1 MLLST
6 LFEKIFKTQKPS
18 AKEEDVSSS
27 RTEEQSD
34 PPLRASIL
42 IGVDKQQQYFFDIK
56 WDYENIDKTSND
68 LANLILGLTYGLFI
82 EQIKDILANYNI
94 TDKPYDEAILLKT
107 ISLVKERSAILSDV
121 LDKSS
126 NDPIIKPSQVFG
138 SQDEKQN

>member
-6 LFEKIFKTQKPS
+6 LFEKIFKTKKLPVKEDDIGRS
-18 AKEEDVSSS
+18 EED
-27 RTEEQSD
+27 EQSD

-56 WDYENIDKTSND
+56 WDYENIDKTSSD
-68 LANLILGLTYGLFI
+68 LANLILGITYGLFI
-82 EQIKDILANYNI
+82 EQIKDILADYNI
-94 TDKPYDEAILLKT
+94 TDRPYDEAILLKT

-138 SQDEKQN
+138 SQDEKQT

>member
-6 LFEKIFKTQKPS
+6 LFEKIFKTKKLPV
-18 AKEEDVSSS
+18 KEDDIS
-27 RTEEQSD
+27 RSETDEQSD

-56 WDYENIDKTSND
+56 WDYENIDKTSSD
-68 LANLILGLTYGLFI
+68 LANLILGITYGLFI
-82 EQIKDILANYNI
+82 EQIKDILADYNI
-94 TDKPYDEAILLKT
+94 TDRPYDEAILLKT

-138 SQDEKQN
+138 SQDEKQT

>member
-6 LFEKIFKTQKPS
+6 LFEKIFKTQKLPV
-18 AKEEDVSSS
+18 KKDDVSNSE
-27 RTEEQSD
+27 TEEQSD

-82 EQIKDILANYNI
+82 EQIKDILADYNI

>member
-6 LFEKIFKTQKPS
+6 LFEKIFKTKKLPVKEDDIS
-18 AKEEDVSSS
+18 RSEED
-27 RTEEQSD
+27 EQSD

-56 WDYENIDKTSND
+56 WDYENIDKTSSD
-68 LANLILGLTYGLFI
+68 LANLILGITYGLFI
-82 EQIKDILANYNI
+82 EQIKDILADYNI
-94 TDKPYDEAILLKT
+94 TDRPYDEAILLKT

-138 SQDEKQN
+138 SQDEKQT

>member
-6 LFEKIFKTQKPS
+6 LFEKIFKTKKLPI
-18 AKEEDVSSS
+18 KEDDTISSE
-27 RTEEQSD
+27 TDEQSD

-56 WDYENIDKTSND
+56 WDHENIDKTSSD

-82 EQIKDILANYNI
+82 EQIKDILADYNI

-107 ISLVKERSAILSDV
+107 LSLVKERSAILSDV

-138 SQDEKQN
+138 SQDEKQT

>member
-6 LFEKIFKTQKPS
+6 LFEKIFKTKKLPV
-18 AKEEDVSSS
+18 EEDDIG
-27 RTEEQSD
+27 RGETDEQSD

-56 WDYENIDKTSND
+56 WDYENIDKTSSD
-68 LANLILGLTYGLFI
+68 LANLILGITYGLFI
-82 EQIKDILANYNI
+82 EQIKDILAGYNI
-94 TDKPYDEAILLKT
+94 TDRPYDEAILLKT
-107 ISLVKERSAILSDV
+107 ISLVKERSAILSDA

-138 SQDEKQN
+138 SQDEKQT